1 LARIVSVRQASLQ
14 CAEACIRF
22 IRGAH
27 RKPNV
32 GPCSMARTSVLLVD
46 DDCELD
52 QMLTEYL
59 SAEAF
64 SVVTA
69 LDGSAALKLVA
80 NESFDWS
87 FSM

>member
-1 LARIVSVRQASLQ
+1 
-14 CAEACIRF
+14 
-22 IRGAH
+22 
-27 RKPNV
+27 
-32 GPCSMARTSVLLVD
+32 
-46 DDCELD
+46 
-52 QMLTEYL
+52 MLTEYL